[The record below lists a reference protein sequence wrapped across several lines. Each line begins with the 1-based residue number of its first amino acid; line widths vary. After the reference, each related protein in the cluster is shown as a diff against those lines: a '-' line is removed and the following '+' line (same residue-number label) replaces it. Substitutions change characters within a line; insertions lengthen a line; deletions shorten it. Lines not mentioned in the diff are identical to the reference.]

1 MHSIHLDRVRVHA
14 EEDSISPDSQ
24 SIMIS
29 LAFELLDVT
38 GELILQEVNTVADI
52 LSNVVREQTYL
63 LAASSDNDR

>member
-1 MHSIHLDRVRVHA
+1 
-14 EEDSISPDSQ
+14 
-24 SIMIS
+24 MIS

>member
-1 MHSIHLDRVRVHA
+1 LHSIHLDRVRVHA
-14 EEDSISPDSQ
+14 EEDSISSDSQ

-38 GELILQEVNTVADI
+38 GKLILQEVNTVADI